1 MQSSTSEPLNT
12 PIYILPQVATPL
24 HFMRSASHLHSQWRP
39 WWALTSQSLILTP
52 LGEYGEQVRKRWPL
66 PILLTT
72 PSSFLEFWATFKIS
86 YFTCSLSR
94 SLKGKIYITFFVV
107 KLLHDWIENKH
118 GIIKWQLRNI
128 WKTADKWLIYLI
140 YAESKVKIR
149 KDEKPNRRELWS
161 KQEYKKKTKTNY
173 PEKKGKLPKI
183 RKKYQTYL
191 VLK

>member
-1 MQSSTSEPLNT
+1 M
-12 PIYILPQVATPL
+12 
-24 HFMRSASHLHSQWRP
+24 
-39 WWALTSQSLILTP
+39 
-52 LGEYGEQVRKRWPL
+52 
-66 PILLTT
+66 
-72 PSSFLEFWATFKIS
+72 
-86 YFTCSLSR
+86 
-94 SLKGKIYITFFVV
+94 FFVV